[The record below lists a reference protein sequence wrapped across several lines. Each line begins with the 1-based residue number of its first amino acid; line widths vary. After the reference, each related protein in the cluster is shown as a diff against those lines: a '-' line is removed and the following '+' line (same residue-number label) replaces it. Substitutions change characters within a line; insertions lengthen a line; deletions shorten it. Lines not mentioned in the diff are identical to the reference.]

1 MAASRNP
8 LTLAVV
14 VSLWLASAGN
24 WPLWRAMG
32 ELPDLNSVRGAL
44 FMLSFGLMIAGISLA
59 LLALG
64 AWRRSIKPMATLLLV
79 VAAVGAHFMGSY
91 RIVIDPTMMVN
102 VLHTDV
108 HEAGDLIGWRLL
120 LSLALL
126 AGLPVWWVWRTPLQ
140 AAPAAAQGL
149 YNGATLTLALSL
161 ASALLVLNAAP
172 MSSTMRNHKPLRYM
186 INPANSF
193 YALGR
198 LAFGKGARPAGPPQP
213 IGADARVPDRA
224 AGVRPPLLML
234 VVGETARAD
243 HFAVNGYARNTN
255 PDTAALGLLSFTN
268 VSACGTNTAASL
280 PCMFSHLGRE
290 GYGARA
296 QEHENLLDVLQQAG
310 LAVLWLDNQ
319 AGCKGRC
326 ERVPHAAAIDAP
338 PGSAH
343 APGLCRDG
351 ECLDEALLTGLDQR
365 LAALPEERRRRGVVL
380 VLHQMGSHG
389 PAYYKRSPAA
399 AKRFLP
405 ECESPA
411 LQECGKSA
419 LINAYDNSIAYT
431 DRVLARSITWLAQ
444 QTARFDPMLLYVSD
458 HGESL
463 GENNLYLHGM
473 PYAMAPREQTHVP
486 MLMWLPPQTEA
497 ATGVTRACLQA
508 QRDAPLSHD
517 NLFPTVLSLMGVS
530 SGLLKPSLD
539 LAAPCRS
546 TSEFAGRLPSQQHP
560 APL

>member
-1 MAASRNP
+1 MVASRNP

-14 VSLWLASAGN
+14 ISLWLASVGN

-32 ELPDLNSVRGAL
+32 ELPELASVRGAL
-44 FMLSFGLMIAGISLA
+44 FIASLGVMVAGISLA

-64 AWRRSIKPMATLLLV
+64 AWRHSIKPLAMLLLV

-120 LSLALL
+120 LSVALV
-126 AGLPVWWVWRTPLQ
+126 AGLPAWWLWRTPLRPQ
-140 AAPAAAQGL
+140 PAASQGL
-149 YNGATLTLALSL
+149 YNSAAVTLALSL
-161 ASALLVLNAAP
+161 AGALLVLNAAP
-172 MSSTMRNHKPLRYM
+172 MSSTLRNHKSLRYM

-198 LAFGKGARPAGPPQP
+198 LAFQKGARPAGPPQAV
-213 IGADARVPDRA
+213 GADAQLHPRRA
-224 AGVRPPLLML
+224 GARPPLLML

-243 HFAVNGYARNTN
+243 HLALNGYARNTN
-255 PDTAALGLLSFTN
+255 PETAALGLVSFTH
-268 VSACGTNTAASL
+268 VSSCGTNTAASL

-290 GYGARA
+290 GFGARK
-296 QEHENLLDVLQQAG
+296 QDQENLLDVLQRAG
-310 LAVLWLDNQ
+310 LAVLWIDNQ
-319 AGCKGRC
+319 AGCKGLC
-326 ERVPHAAAIDAP
+326 ERVPNAAAIDAP
-338 PGSAH
+338 PGSAQ

-351 ECLDEALLTGLDQR
+351 ECLDDALLTGLDQR
-365 LAALPEERRRRGVVL
+365 LAALPEERRQRGVVL

-405 ECESPA
+405 ECQTHA
-411 LQECGKSA
+411 LQDCDQSA

-431 DRVLARSITWLAQ
+431 DRVLAKSIDWLSRQAG
-444 QTARFDPMLLYVSD
+444 AFDPMLLYVSD

-463 GENNLYLHGM
+463 GENNMYLHGM
-473 PYAMAPREQTHVP
+473 PYALAPREQTHVP
-486 MLMWLPPQTEA
+486 MLMWLPPQSEA
-497 ATGVTRACLQA
+497 TIGVTRACLQER
-508 QRDAPLSHD
+508 RDLPLSHD
-517 NLFPTVLSLMGVS
+517 NLFHTVMGLMGVD
-530 SGLLKPSLD
+530 SGLLKPALD

-546 TSEFAGRLPSQQHP
+546 LRSSVRPET
-560 APL
+560 

>member
-32 ELPDLNSVRGAL
+32 ELPELGSVRGLL
-44 FMLSFGLMIAGISLA
+44 FMLSFGLMIAAMSLA
-59 LLALG
+59 LLALA
-64 AWRRSIKPMATLLLV
+64 AWRPSIKPLATLLLV

-102 VLHTDV
+102 VLHTDL

-120 LSLALL
+120 LSLVLL
-126 AGLPVWWVWRTPLQ
+126 AGLPSWWLWRTPLR

-149 YNGATLTLALSL
+149 YNGAALTLALSL
-161 ASALLVLNAAP
+161 AGALLVLNAAP

-186 INPANSF
+186 INPANTF

-198 LAFGKGARPAGPPQP
+198 LVFARNARPAGPPQP
-213 IGADARVPDRA
+213 MGADAQLPDRA
-224 AGVRPPLLML
+224 AGARPLLLML
-234 VVGETARAD
+234 VVGETARGD

-255 PDTAALGLLSFTN
+255 PDTTALGLISFAN
-268 VSACGTNTAASL
+268 VTSCGTNTAASL

-296 QEHENLLDVLQQAG
+296 QEHENLLDVLQHAG

-319 AGCKGRC
+319 AGCKGLC
-326 ERVPHAAAIDAP
+326 DRVPHAAAIDAP

-351 ECLDEALLTGLDQR
+351 ECLDDALLTGLDQR
-365 LAALPEERRRRGVVL
+365 LADLPEERRRRGVVL

-389 PAYYKRSPAA
+389 PAYYKT
-399 AKRFLP
+399 L
-405 ECESPA
+405 
-411 LQECGKSA
+411 
-419 LINAYDNSIAYT
+419 
-431 DRVLARSITWLAQ
+431 
-444 QTARFDPMLLYVSD
+444 
-458 HGESL
+458 
-463 GENNLYLHGM
+463 
-473 PYAMAPREQTHVP
+473 
-486 MLMWLPPQTEA
+486 
-497 ATGVTRACLQA
+497 
-508 QRDAPLSHD
+508 
-517 NLFPTVLSLMGVS
+517 
-530 SGLLKPSLD
+530 
-539 LAAPCRS
+539 
-546 TSEFAGRLPSQQHP
+546 AGRGQALP
-560 APL
+560 A